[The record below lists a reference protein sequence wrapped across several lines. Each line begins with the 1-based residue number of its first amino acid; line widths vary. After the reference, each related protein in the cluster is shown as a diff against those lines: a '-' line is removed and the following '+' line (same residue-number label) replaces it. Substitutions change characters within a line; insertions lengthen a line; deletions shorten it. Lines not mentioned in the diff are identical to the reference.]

1 MLFISSSIFCT
12 DKTITDGLKNYIY
25 KNALTRSLLK
35 LPFDNLKE
43 SQKQYENLR
52 ELAYTVYEI
61 GEKAKTVS
69 EYSNAVKSMLT
80 LTNAFSNLKIL
91 GDSLVN
97 SCEYKYADVNE
108 KISEKILSVLEET
121 PALTKETLAL
131 SEYISQSCFV
141 TRALSLRLFL
151 PSEMRKGR
159 VREQFD
165 TYFALKDDLDFDGAI
180 SSLRASAIKQKELLQ
195 YLKDNLKEKSAVLS
209 EKFGASA
216 VKGAEKKGFLVSFK
230 EKRQRRPY
238 LELKRDKKEI
248 VLTEK
253 QLNAIESIENT
264 SKTTTLVFGVTGS
277 GKTEIYLDL
286 IDKTINRKKTA
297 IMLVPEISLT
307 PQMLTQLRSRFG
319 ENAAIIHSG
328 LSAGERFDEWWR
340 IRTGEAKIVIGA
352 RSAIFAPVEN
362 LGLIVIDEEHD
373 GSYQSESSPRYSTI
387 DVATFRANYNDA
399 KVVIGSAT
407 PAVESYLKAK
417 EGEYNL
423 VTLTD
428 RINKRPLPDI
438 ETVDMKREIRAG
450 NSSPFS
456 RALKYELQE
465 CLNKGNQAIIFLN
478 QRGYSRSVICTE
490 CGHVQKCSSCDVSLT
505 YHKEDESLL
514 CHYCGAKYK
523 MITACTECGSTF
535 IRYGGT
541 GTERVVLELQKLFP
555 NAKILRMDRDTT
567 QTKEGHFKI
576 LSEFSEH
583 KADILV
589 GTQMVAKGHDFP
601 SVTLVGI
608 LDADM
613 SLHFSDFKSAE
624 RTFQLLTQ
632 VSGRSGRAKESG
644 KVILQTYSP
653 EHPVLIRAINYD
665 YEGFFE
671 HEISVRKATAFPPF
685 SDILRVL
692 ISSSDENKALEITK
706 NVYNELQKLV
716 EENRDKFRFFGCMK
730 APLKKLQ
737 DKYRYQ
743 VLMRID
749 RNNKDLIRK
758 IFLIADKYNDKNTFV
773 YLEVN
778 PNNLT

>member
-1 MLFISSSIFCT
+1 MNYARVIVDISHT
-12 DKTITDGLKNYIY
+12 EVDKV
-25 KNALTRSLLK
+25 
-35 LPFDNLKE
+35 F
-43 SQKQYENLR
+43 
-52 ELAYTVYEI
+52 
-61 GEKAKTVS
+61 
-69 EYSNAVKSMLT
+69 
-80 LTNAFSNLKIL
+80 
-91 GDSLVN
+91 
-97 SCEYKYADVNE
+97 EYKIPTDLRVELGSRVSVPFGGKVIEGIVIGITETSQYDPE
-108 KISEKILSVLEET
+108 KIKEIRSVLEDT
-121 PALTKETLAL
+121 PALTKETLVL
-131 SEYISQSCFV
+131 SEFVAKNCFV
-141 TRALSLRLFL
+141 TRALALRLFL
-151 PSEMRKGR
+151 PSEMRKGK
-159 VREQFD
+159 VREQFVLCYK
-165 TYFALKDDLDFDGAI
+165 TVEDFDLEKANAE
-180 SSLRASAIKQKELLQ
+180 LRKSAVKQKELLE
-195 YLKDNLKEKSAVLS
+195 YLSQVNGEKNSILS
-209 EKFGASA
+209 EKFGSSA
-216 VKGAEKKGFLVSFK
+216 VKGAEKKGYIVSYK
-230 EKRQRRPY
+230 EKRQRTPY
-238 LELKRDKKEI
+238 QELKRDKKDI
-248 VLTEK
+248 RLTEK
-253 QLNAIESIENT
+253 QLNAISSIENT
-264 SKTTTLVFGVTGS
+264 KKTTTLIFGVTGS

-286 IDKTINRKKTA
+286 IDKTIKRGKTA

-307 PQMLTQLRSRFG
+307 PQMLTQLRQRFG
-319 ENAAIIHSG
+319 ENAAILHSG

-352 RSAIFAPVEN
+352 RSAVFAPVEN

-373 GSYQSESSPRYSTI
+373 GSYSSESSPRYATI
-387 DVATFRANYNDA
+387 DVATFRAEYNGA
-399 KVVIGSAT
+399 KLVLGSAT

-428 RINKRPLPDI
+428 RINKKPLPDI
-438 ETVDMKREIRAG
+438 ETIDMKKEIRAG
-450 NSSPFS
+450 NASPFS
-456 RALKYELQE
+456 RALKYELEE
-465 CLNKGNQAIIFLN
+465 CLKKGKQAIIFLN

-490 CGHVQKCSSCDVSLT
+490 CGHVQKCSACDVSLT

-523 MITACTECGSTF
+523 MISACTECGSTF

-541 GTERVVLELQKLFP
+541 GTERVVAELQKLFP

-632 VSGRSGRAKESG
+632 VSGRSGRAEESG

-671 HEISVRKATAFPPF
+671 HEISVRKATAFPPY

-692 ISSSDENKALEITK
+692 ISASDEEKALETTK
-706 NVYNELQKLV
+706 KVYGEISKIV
-716 EENRDKFRFFGCMK
+716 ESNRDAFRFFGCMK

-737 DKYRYQ
+737 GKFRFQ
-743 VLMRID
+743 VLMRIE
-749 RNNKDLIRK
+749 RGYKHIIEE
-758 IFLIADKYNDKNTFV
+758 IFNSSDKYNDRVSSV

>member
-1 MLFISSSIFCT
+1 MKYARVIVDISHSEV
-12 DKTITDGLKNYIY
+12 DKV
-25 KNALTRSLLK
+25 
-35 LPFDNLKE
+35 F
-43 SQKQYENLR
+43 
-52 ELAYTVYEI
+52 
-61 GEKAKTVS
+61 
-69 EYSNAVKSMLT
+69 EY
-80 LTNAFSNLKIL
+80 KIL
-91 GDSLVN
+91 ESLRVKLG
-97 SCEYKYADVNE
+97 SRVSVPFGGKIIEGIVIDVADKCEYAPE
-108 KISEKILSVLEET
+108 KIKDIIGVLEET

-131 SEYISQSCFV
+131 SEYISKNCFV
-141 TRALSLRLFL
+141 TRALALRLFL
-151 PSEMRKGR
+151 PSEMRKGK
-159 VREQFD
+159 VREQFILC
-165 TYFALKDDLDFDGAI
+165 YKLSEDFDLETVKLE
-180 SSLRASAIKQKELLQ
+180 LR
-195 YLKDNLKEKSAVLS
+195 KSAVKQRELLEYLSQVGNERNSVLS
-209 EKFGASA
+209 ERFGASA
-216 VKGAEKKGFLVSFK
+216 VKGAEKKGYIVSYR
-230 EKRQRRPY
+230 EKRQRTPY
-238 LELKRDKKEI
+238 QELKRDKKNI
-248 VLTEK
+248 TLTSK
-253 QLNAIESIENT
+253 QLEAIESIE
-264 SKTTTLVFGVTGS
+264 KTPKSTTLIFGVTGS
-277 GKTEIYLDL
+277 GKTEIYLEL
-286 IDKTINRKKTA
+286 INKTIGEGKTA

-307 PQMLTQLRSRFG
+307 PQMLTQLRQRFG
-319 ENAAIIHSG
+319 ENAAILHSG

-340 IRTGEAKIVIGA
+340 IRTAEAKIVIGA
-352 RSAIFAPVEN
+352 RSAVFAPVEN

-373 GSYQSESSPRYSTI
+373 GSYSSESAPRYSTI
-387 DVATFRANYNDA
+387 DVALFRAEYNGA
-399 KVVIGSAT
+399 KIVLGSAT

-438 ETVDMKREIRAG
+438 ETVDMKKEIRAG
-450 NSSPFS
+450 NASPFS
-456 RALKYELQE
+456 RALKYELEE

-478 QRGYSRSVICTE
+478 QRGFSRSVICTE

-541 GTERVVLELQKLFP
+541 GTERVVAELQKLFP
-555 NAKILRMDRDTT
+555 SARILRMDRDTA

-576 LSEFSEH
+576 LSGFAEK

-589 GTQMVAKGHDFP
+589 GTQMVSKGHDFP

-632 VSGRSGRAKESG
+632 VSGRSGRAEECG

-653 EHPVLIRAINYD
+653 DHPVLVRAINYD

-692 ISSSDENKALEITK
+692 ISSSDEQKALEATK
-706 NVYNELQKLV
+706 SVHDELKKIF
-716 EENRDKFRFFGCMK
+716 EANRDKFRFFGCMK

-737 DKYRYQ
+737 GKFRYQ
-743 VLMRID
+743 VLMRLD
-749 RNNKDLIRK
+749 RDNKDLIAQVFK
-758 IFLIADKYNDKNTFV
+758 ASDKYNDRFSSV
-773 YLEVN
+773 HLEVN